1 MKSIIGYYY
10 EPLSQVEREMMY
22 NHFQKEWDT
31 NFTSLLA
38 SRIIRAMHEA
48 QRDPIWLNGRVDA
61 YLEAMNQHMVKC
73 LTELS
78 EEFPGLPELK
88 NETVTFFLNE
98 EKLKV
103 ELTPWLESVYKQE
116 TVIKSQ
122 HDHYRDNVSGL
133 IHEYNTYLFRNP
145 TAREVSPTPLG
156 EAVERANQAILDKME
171 NHCYEPQTSN
181 QVFDFSPI
189 LLKLIEETK

>member
-31 NFTSLLA
+31 NFTEMLA

-73 LTELS
+73 LTQLS

-88 NETVTFFLNE
+88 NESVTFFLNGE
-98 EKLKV
+98 ELKV

-122 HDHYRDNVSGL
+122 RDHYRDNVGGL
-133 IHEYNTYLFRNP
+133 IYEYNTYLFRNP
-145 TAREVSPTPLG
+145 TAREVSPSTLG
-156 EAVERANQAILDKME
+156 QSVERANQAILDKME

-189 LLKLIEETK
+189 LLKLIKETK